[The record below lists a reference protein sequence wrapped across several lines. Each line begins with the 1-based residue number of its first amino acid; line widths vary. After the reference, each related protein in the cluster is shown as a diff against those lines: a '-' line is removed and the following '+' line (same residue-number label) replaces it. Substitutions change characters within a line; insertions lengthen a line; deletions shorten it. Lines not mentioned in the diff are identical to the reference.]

1 MFEIVV
7 KEHFSAAHRID
18 GYPGSCSNLHG
29 HNWNVEMCLRIEKL
43 NEIGMAFDFREAK
56 KILSDV
62 IQKLDHSFL
71 NDNPL
76 LENGNPTAERIAMV
90 IFDEISSRI
99 ADDIKIASITVWE
112 SDSTAVKYS
121 LE

>member
-29 HNWNVEMCLRIEKL
+29 HNWNVEMCLRVEKL
-43 NEIGMAFDFREAK
+43 NELGMAFDFREAK
-56 KILSDV
+56 KVLRDV
-62 IQKLDHSFL
+62 IQKLDHTFL
-71 NDNPL
+71 NDNSL
-76 LENGNPTAERIAMV
+76 LAGGNPTAERIAMV
-90 IFDEISSRI
+90 IFDEISLMLPK
-99 ADDIKIASITVWE
+99 DVKIVSITVWE
-112 SDSTAVKYS
+112 SDSAAVKYL